1 MAENSNSRTGSGW
14 PCKRLPGRSRKG
26 KGGGDTTCGGTSQP
40 HQAGKGGARS
50 SPKGVVG
57 QSDCPGGS
65 RRVEA
70 APIQSRTLRS
80 ARREVQRTEGV
91 ASLQE
96 SVTERRRANSPVAL
110 GEQLNGMVNQTGQ
123 GDPIQGANNEG
134 CTFLRE
140 ENTVYMFIPSAR
152 GTYTCTECP
161 TACTKF
167 RELATHYTTQHPDL
181 DLKAKCSGCGFTGKF
196 HSVSCHRPKCKG
208 PERHQ
213 NGPTLDHRCDKCEKS
228 FATKSGLSQHER
240 HAHPVARNSKRIAG
254 SIRGSSRTLW
264 PPEDVRLLVEL
275 VLKYEREANINA
287 LIESELNGYTKQ
299 QIHDKRRLASF
310 KRALEERRL
319 TQGAVPELRQDNN
332 PALTAHETHLAPEGA
347 NNGQLGDTVEAPTL
361 SGDLPV
367 SQDEAP
373 AGGDGG
379 PCNFVAS
386 EDLLTENPTC
396 LQLELMQVLLEAR
409 ENGGRLDNETTEWE
423 KVEDI
428 INRLLAD
435 WAKGS
440 TKSAPAPPRNPQT
453 RLLRKPCSRK
463 TKEKKATYR
472 QCQILWSKNRK
483 RLAAE
488 ILDGKSKTDCP
499 LSIQAVDDFWRPKLA
514 TVNDKCDLSGWD
526 KPKNLTE
533 NDILLKLISGKEVL
547 AALKS
552 QKKGSAAGPDKV
564 GTEALLR
571 DVDTPHTLALI
582 FNICMVT
589 GKIPAALKPNRTIL
603 IPKGGVTTE
612 PGNWRPIT
620 IGSMVLRL
628 LTKIMAKRLLEA
640 VPICERQR
648 GFISAPDCSEN
659 LTLLSKCIN
668 AAKKKGHCSVAFLD
682 LAKAFDTVGHRHL
695 QLSLTRMGVC
705 KEWKRLVADLYE
717 GCTTRVH
724 IDKERCTQ
732 AIPILRGVK
741 QGDPLSPILF
751 NIAMDPLLTTLDNS
765 GKGYKYGPGPE
776 QDIAALAFADDLAA
790 LASSGENLQW
800 MCDQV
805 ERYCGD
811 TGMKIN
817 VKKSAGFSIT
827 AKHKTFVVNEGIQ
840 WRIGGEDLPLVSP
853 ADVTKYLGAAV
864 SPWVGLGQRDRET
877 LAGQLSDHVTK
888 IGKAPLKPLQ
898 KVELLTVYAIP
909 RLVYKLKVSTPTKT
923 TLEALDTIARSA
935 VKSWLHLPACTA
947 DGFLY
952 CSRKDSGLAVTRLS
966 RSIPEICIRERIAV
980 CKSKDRKICD
990 MAARMGVFKDACNI
1004 AEKFG
1009 LPLPRLSAKGYDSK
1023 WRQAEFKTLCA
1034 KSVQGCGMKA
1044 FRDSKPANEWIT
1056 RPGFISAGDHIKG
1069 LLLRANLFPCKEA
1082 LTRGRA
1088 EADKSCRRCEC
1099 PVESLSHVL
1108 GQCPALHNPRV
1119 ARHHHVCKRLE
1130 EAAKKRGWTVMREQ
1144 SFTDADGRRLRP
1156 DLVIYRQ
1163 QRALIVDV
1171 TCRWESNSGGWLNAH
1186 AEKEQAY
1193 KGINEEV
1200 RRMTGSETVT
1210 NHGFVVGNRGA
1221 WTTKNDSVLEILG
1234 VNKALAKSL
1243 CNYVWRKSV
1252 SMLKVFTGDRWAL
1265 RVEDH
1270 PDAGAG

>member
-1 MAENSNSRTGSGW
+1 MDGRQQTGASAATQTHQVTPAGA
-14 PCKRLPGRSRKG
+14 PGGSRKG
-26 KGGGDTTCGGTSQP
+26 KDGGDTTCGGTSQP

-80 ARREVQRTEGV
+80 ACREVQRTEGV

-110 GEQLNGMVNQTGQ
+110 GEQLNG
-123 GDPIQGANNEG
+123 G
-134 CTFLRE
+134 C
-140 ENTVYMFIPSAR
+140 
-152 GTYTCTECP
+152 
-161 TACTKF
+161 
-167 RELATHYTTQHPDL
+167 
-181 DLKAKCSGCGFTGKF
+181 GCGFTGKF
-196 HSVSCHRPKCKG
+196 HSVSCTRPKCKG

-213 NGPTLDHRCDKCEKS
+213 NGPTLDHRCDQCEKS

-240 HAHPVARNSKRIAG
+240 HAHPVACNSKRIAG

-275 VLKYEREANINA
+275 VLEYEREANINA

-299 QIHDKRRLASF
+299 QIHDKWRLASF

-367 SQDEAP
+367 SQDEAS

-409 ENGGRLDNETTEWE
+409 ENGGRLDDETTEWE

-440 TKSAPAPPRNPQT
+440 TKSAPAPPRNPHT
-453 RLLRKPCSRK
+453 RVRHKPCLRK

-472 QCQILWSKNRK
+472 QCQILWLKNRK

-533 NDILLKLISGKEVL
+533 NDILLKLISSKEVL

-603 IPKGGVTTE
+603 IPKRGVTTE

-620 IGSMVLRL
+620 IGSMVLRW

-648 GFISAPDCSEN
+648 GFISAPGCSK
-659 LTLLSKCIN
+659 TSPFSAN
-668 AAKKKGHCSVAFLD
+668 ASMQPKRRATALWPFW
-682 LAKAFDTVGHRHL
+682 TWPRH
-695 QLSLTRMGVC
+695 
-705 KEWKRLVADLYE
+705 
-717 GCTTRVH
+717 
-724 IDKERCTQ
+724 
-732 AIPILRGVK
+732 
-741 QGDPLSPILF
+741 
-751 NIAMDPLLTTLDNS
+751 
-765 GKGYKYGPGPE
+765 
-776 QDIAALAFADDLAA
+776 
-790 LASSGENLQW
+790 
-800 MCDQV
+800 
-805 ERYCGD
+805 
-811 TGMKIN
+811 
-817 VKKSAGFSIT
+817 SI
-827 AKHKTFVVNEGIQ
+827 
-840 WRIGGEDLPLVSP
+840 R
-853 ADVTKYLGAAV
+853 
-864 SPWVGLGQRDRET
+864 
-877 LAGQLSDHVTK
+877 
-888 IGKAPLKPLQ
+888 
-898 KVELLTVYAIP
+898 
-909 RLVYKLKVSTPTKT
+909 
-923 TLEALDTIARSA
+923 
-935 VKSWLHLPACTA
+935 
-947 DGFLY
+947 
-952 CSRKDSGLAVTRLS
+952 
-966 RSIPEICIRERIAV
+966 
-980 CKSKDRKICD
+980 
-990 MAARMGVFKDACNI
+990 
-1004 AEKFG
+1004 
-1009 LPLPRLSAKGYDSK
+1009 
-1023 WRQAEFKTLCA
+1023 
-1034 KSVQGCGMKA
+1034 
-1044 FRDSKPANEWIT
+1044 
-1056 RPGFISAGDHIKG
+1056 
-1069 LLLRANLFPCKEA
+1069 
-1082 LTRGRA
+1082 
-1088 EADKSCRRCEC
+1088 
-1099 PVESLSHVL
+1099 
-1108 GQCPALHNPRV
+1108 
-1119 ARHHHVCKRLE
+1119 
-1130 EAAKKRGWTVMREQ
+1130 
-1144 SFTDADGRRLRP
+1144 
-1156 DLVIYRQ
+1156 
-1163 QRALIVDV
+1163 
-1171 TCRWESNSGGWLNAH
+1171 
-1186 AEKEQAY
+1186 
-1193 KGINEEV
+1193 
-1200 RRMTGSETVT
+1200 
-1210 NHGFVVGNRGA
+1210 
-1221 WTTKNDSVLEILG
+1221 
-1234 VNKALAKSL
+1234 
-1243 CNYVWRKSV
+1243 
-1252 SMLKVFTGDRWAL
+1252 
-1265 RVEDH
+1265 
-1270 PDAGAG
+1270 